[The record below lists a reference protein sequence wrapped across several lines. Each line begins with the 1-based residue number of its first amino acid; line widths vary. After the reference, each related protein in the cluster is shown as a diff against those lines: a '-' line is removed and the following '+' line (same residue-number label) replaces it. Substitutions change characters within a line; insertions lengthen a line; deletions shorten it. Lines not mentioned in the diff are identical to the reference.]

1 MDSNRWREIIWP
13 ITSTTSVS
21 HQNHRQEDIVIMA
34 TQLWAN
40 RDPSWKST
48 DSSESSETY
57 LNLNQLCRNYSI
69 SSSYSQDQCLKG
81 HNLILVPV
89 TCERNTICGTCCAY
103 IKIKPVQILCY
114 HCEECNLDSCSQ
126 CVSEVMRETLMN
138 ERSRATVSLQCRRLA
153 QSFGAPHR
161 VIGHIPLYLH

>member
-153 QSFGAPHR
+153 
-161 VIGHIPLYLH
+161 